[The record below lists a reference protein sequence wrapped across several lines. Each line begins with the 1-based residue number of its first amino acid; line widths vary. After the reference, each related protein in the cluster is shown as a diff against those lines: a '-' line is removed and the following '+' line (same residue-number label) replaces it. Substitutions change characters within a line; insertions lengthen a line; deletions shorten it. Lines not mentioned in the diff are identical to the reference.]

1 MTKDLTTGN
10 PLKLLISFSIPLLM
24 GNILQQLYNLMDTV
38 IVGRYLGIT
47 ALSAVGATSS
57 MTFLILGFCTG
68 LCTGFSIPVA
78 CYFGAGD
85 YGRMRRVVRTC
96 IILSA
101 IFAVTIT
108 ALTVYFCRDILI
120 FMKTPEEILEGSC
133 GYLQVIFAGI
143 AVTFY
148 SGA

>member
-1 MTKDLTTGN
+1 MEMRRRVF
-10 PLKLLISFSIPLLM
+10 PLSLKTER
-24 GNILQQLYNLMDTV
+24 GNILQQLYNLVDTV

-78 CYFGAGD
+78 RYFGAGG